1 MLPSFFFD
9 WHFSGEPS
17 LRYMVLFLFSRWNDF
32 LIESTGIL
40 LFFFWPVRLLCSL
53 LCFGLMGLSLG
64 VCNAYACIYF
74 E

>member
-1 MLPSFFFD
+1 MVPVLIRIVLWRVSTRYVAIFFFD

-40 LFFFWPVRLLCSL
+40 LFFFGLFGFCVLCSV
-53 LCFGLMGLSLG
+53 S
-64 VCNAYACIYF
+64 V
-74 E
+74 